1 MLLQYNKIYYKK
13 ESRVFFIIPMA
24 CCQLQTIN
32 TMFILFSAQT
42 AQNNQI

>member
-13 ESRVFFIIPMA
+13 ESEFFIIPMA